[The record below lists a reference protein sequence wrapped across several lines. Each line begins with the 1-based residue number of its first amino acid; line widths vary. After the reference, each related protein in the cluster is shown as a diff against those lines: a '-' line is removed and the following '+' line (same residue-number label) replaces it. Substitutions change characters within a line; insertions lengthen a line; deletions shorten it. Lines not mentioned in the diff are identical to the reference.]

1 MSDQVETLSQEAF
14 IKANSDAI
22 KLGELSPE
30 YIKAC
35 RAGAAEGIV
44 LLKNENNI
52 LPIAAKKPVSVFGR
66 VQNDYFYV
74 GYGSGGDVKTPYTVS
89 LMEGL
94 KASSHFALNTE
105 LAGTYAKWC
114 NENVPEEG
122 SWGKWP
128 MHFEEMPLTDEIV
141 AKAVNVSEVA
151 LVVIGRS
158 AGEDRECVLEPG
170 SFYLTEAEVN
180 MLDLVTSHFDQ
191 VVVLINA
198 GNTIDLSWVE
208 KYDSKISGFL
218 YAWQGGMESGNAL
231 ADVLSGVVNPSGRLT
246 STFARQY
253 EDYPSAK
260 NFGGEVFNNYAEDI
274 YVGYRYFETF
284 AKDAVLYP
292 FGYGLSYTDFS
303 ITATKAVAVNDE
315 KVSVFA
321 KVTNVGS
328 VAGKQVV
335 QVYYSAPQGVLGK
348 PALELAGFAK
358 TGLLAA
364 GASEEIE
371 ITFEMK
377 LMASYDDAGKTGYPS
392 AYVLEPGY
400 YGILIGSDVRQVEKV
415 GVVDVF
421 ELIVCEQLSE
431 AAAVEVEHVFDRL
444 VADVDA
450 DGNLVKKFEAVPTRT
465 VDLKERILAGLP
477 TEIPTTD
484 ASLHFDD
491 VVAGKAT
498 VEDFV
503 ATLNMDA
510 LEALT
515 RGDYMMDSPLG
526 APGNAGVFGGVIE
539 SLRDKGVMPLT
550 AADGPSGIRLK
561 YECALLPCGVALA
574 STWNTPLMQE
584 LATFQGA
591 ELTEKGT
598 AVLLAPSM
606 NMLRNPLCGRTFE
619 YFSEDPVVIG
629 RAAVAMVAGV
639 QTHGYSACPK
649 VFICNDQEEFRGA
662 SDSRISER
670 ALREIYLKGFEIC
683 LKEASPKNI
692 MTAYNKVNGVHCYYH
707 YELCTTILREEWGY
721 EGNIVTD
728 WWKRALVDPNFELLT
743 SDAYRIRSG
752 VNVLMPGGISY
763 GVAEGDGSL
772 LASYEQGGITLAEIQ
787 HSVVT
792 VLKFILHVERQRRA
806 QG

>member
-1 MSDQVETLSQEAF
+1 MDEKMSDETELSQEEF
-14 IKANSDAI
+14 IKANNDAI

-30 YIKAC
+30 YMKAC
-35 RAGAAEGIV
+35 REGATEGIV
-44 LLKNENNI
+44 LLKNEKNV
-52 LPIAAKKPVSVFGR
+52 LPIAPDKKISVFGR
-66 VQNDYFYV
+66 VQHDYFYV

-94 KASSHFALNTE
+94 KANSHFDLNTE
-105 LAGTYAKWC
+105 LDEIYTTWC
-114 NENVPEEG
+114 AENVPDEG

-128 MHFEEMPLTDEIV
+128 THFEEMPLTAGIV
-141 AKAVNVSEVA
+141 SKAATLSDVA

-158 AGEDRECVLEPG
+158 AGEDRECLLEAG
-170 SFYLTEAEVN
+170 SFYLTDAEKE
-180 MLDLVTSHFDQ
+180 MLNLVTTHFER
-191 VVVLINA
+191 VVVIINA
-198 GNTIDLSWVE
+198 GNTIDLSWI
-208 KYDSKISGFL
+208 KTYGDKIDGFL

-231 ADVLSGVVNPSGRLT
+231 ADILSGTVNPSGRLT
-246 STFARQY
+246 STFAYHY
-253 EDYPSAK
+253 EDYPSAN

-284 AKDAVLYP
+284 AKDVVLYP
-292 FGYGLSYTDFS
+292 FGFGLSYTHFS
-303 ITATKAVAVNDE
+303 IQPAGIVTVCDD
-315 KVSVFA
+315 KVSVPV
-321 KVTNVGS
+321 KVINTGA

-348 PALELAGFAK
+348 PAIELAGFAK
-358 TGLLAA
+358 TGILAA
-364 GASEEIE
+364 GDSEELVIN
-371 ITFEMK
+371 FDLK
-377 LMASYDDAGKTGYPS
+377 LMASYDDAGKTGHKS
-392 AYVLEPGY
+392 AYVLETGSYP
-400 YGILIGSDVRQVEKV
+400 ILIGSDVRETCQA
-415 GVVDVF
+415 GVIEIT
-421 ELIVCEQLSE
+421 ELTVCEQLSE

-444 VADVDA
+444 VATVDS
-450 DGNLVKKFEAVPTRT
+450 DGNFVKKFEAVPTRT
-465 VDLKERILAGLP
+465 VDLKKRILAGLP

-484 ASLHFDD
+484 ANLHFDD
-491 VVAGKAT
+491 VVADKAT

-503 ATLNMDA
+503 ATLNIHE

-515 RGDYMMDSPLG
+515 RGDFIMDSPLG

-539 SLRDKGVMPLT
+539 SLRDKGVIPLT
-550 AADGPSGIRLK
+550 ATDGPSGIRLK

-574 STWNTPLMQE
+574 STWNTSLMQE

-591 ELTEKGT
+591 ELIEKGT
-598 AVLLAPSM
+598 DVLLAPSM
-606 NMLRNPLCGRTFE
+606 NMLRDPLCGRTFE
-619 YFSEDPVVIG
+619 YFSEDPVMIG
-629 RAAVAMVAGV
+629 RAAVAMVTGI

-662 SDSRISER
+662 NDSRVSER

-683 LKEASPKNI
+683 IKEASPKNI

-721 EGNIVTD
+721 EGNVVTD
-728 WWKRALVDPNFELLT
+728 WWKSAIVDPNFELLT

-752 VNVLMPGGISY
+752 VNVFMPGGISY

-772 LASYEQGGITLAEIQ
+772 LASYEKGGITLAEIQ

-792 VLKFILHVERQRRA
+792 VLKFILYVERKK
-806 QG
+806 